1 MKLPEG
7 KSENGAGIAPNCNV
21 PRNHCD
27 SSLDFGL
34 WFLVSG
40 QIIPAVRNSEELPRQ
55 YDRNGTKVGAART
68 KRT

>member
-34 WFLVSG
+34 WFLVS
-40 QIIPAVRNSEELPRQ
+40 VRNSEELPRQ